1 METEWPLV
9 GRAVEVHQMRRF
21 LSAGEG
27 GLVLAGSLGVGKTRL
42 ALECLKLAERAGVTT
57 ARVTA
62 TRSASRLPFGALAPL
77 LPATQI
83 EAGAVD
89 DKADLLRRSAASLVD
104 RAAGHRLV
112 LFVDDAHLLDDAS
125 ATLVHQLVATGACTV
140 IATLRSGEPAPD
152 AIVALWKDGLAQ
164 RVELEGLDS
173 GAIDELLAAALSGPV
188 DPATAARFAERCQGN
203 VLFLRELVLGAVHKG
218 ALRDEGGI
226 WRLVGPL
233 APSERLVELVEA
245 RLGSL
250 TSEERGLLELLSF
263 AEPLGTAE
271 LDALADAAVAEALER
286 KGLLRSA
293 SHGRR
298 LEVRLG
304 HPIYGDVLRARVPAI
319 TGRVMAGSLAGVVE
333 ATGARRRED
342 VLRLATWRLE
352 GGGARPELMLA
363 GATMARWRYDFPLAE
378 RLARAAIDAGAGF
391 DAALLTAQLASLQ
404 GRHEQAEPDL
414 ALLATQASND
424 LQRSLVAVAR
434 VELLGVYLVRLDEG
448 RRVAEEAEA
457 TIEDPALRDTV
468 IARAS
473 ALLLAADGPEAGAA
487 AAVPLIK
494 RARGPALAWGC
505 LVAGYSLARL
515 GRFTEAHEAASRGYA
530 AHQAL
535 TQPLDWYPWVHLFF
549 HCEAL
554 AHAGQFEESESRT
567 LALYQQALADRSDEA
582 QAWGAWWLAK
592 TVADRGHVQV
602 ALHHG
607 REALALFRK
616 IGRPLFINEVLGYVA
631 MALAMAGRAR
641 EARETLRAVEDL
653 GLSATM
659 YSAVDLQQ
667 ARAWTAA
674 ASGDLRGARGGLE
687 EAAALGRRIGDRV
700 GEAAALH
707 AVARLGDPQS
717 VVERLTELSDEV
729 EGHLVPARAAFA
741 AAAARRDPEA
751 VEDVSSKFEGM
762 GATLLA
768 AESAAEAAV
777 LWRRAGNPKRAA
789 SAGVRAGV
797 LAERCQGAVT
807 PALQAIET
815 RARLTPAEHETA
827 VLAAA
832 GHSNKDI
839 ADDLFITVRAVENRL
854 QRVYDKLGI
863 SSRTELAAALDPL
876 TQPAG

>member
-1 METEWPLV
+1 
-9 GRAVEVHQMRRF
+9 MRRF
-21 LSAGEG
+21 LSLGKG
-27 GLVLAGSLGVGKTRL
+27 GLVLAGPLGVGKTRL
-42 ALECLKLAERAGVTT
+42 ALECLKLAEAAGVST

-77 LPATQI
+77 LPAVQS

-89 DKADLLRRSAASLVD
+89 DKADLLRRSAASLVE
-104 RAAGHRLV
+104 RASGRRLV

-140 IATLRSGEPAPD
+140 VATLRSGETAPD
-152 AIVALWKDGLAQ
+152 AIVALWKDGPAE
-164 RVELEGLDS
+164 RVELEGLES
-173 GAIDELLAAALSGPV
+173 PAIEELLTSALGGPV
-188 DPATAARFAERCQGN
+188 DPATAARLADRCQGN
-203 VLFLRELVLGAVHKG
+203 VLFLRELVLGAVHTG
-218 ALRDEGGI
+218 VLRDEDGI

-271 LDALADAAVAEALER
+271 LDALADAAVAEGLER
-286 KGLLRSA
+286 KGLIRSA
-293 SHGRR
+293 SQGRR
-298 LEVRLG
+298 LEVRLA
-304 HPIYGDVLRARVPAI
+304 HPIYGDVLRARIPTI

-342 VLRLATWRLE
+342 ILRLATWRLD
-352 GGGARPELMLA
+352 GGGARPDLMLA

-391 DAALLTAQLASLQ
+391 DAALLIAQLASLQ
-404 GRHEQAEPDL
+404 GRHEQAEADL
-414 ALLATQASND
+414 ARLAEQAIDD

-457 TIEDPALRDTV
+457 AIRDPALRDSVT
-468 IARAS
+468 ARAS
-473 ALLLAADGPEAGAA
+473 ALLLAAEGFRAGAEA
-487 AAVPLIK
+487 AAPLIK
-494 RARGPALAWGC
+494 RAEGPALAWGC
-505 LVAGYSLARL
+505 LVAGYSLGRL
-515 GRFTEAHEAASRGYA
+515 GRFAEAHEATSRGFA

-549 HCEAL
+549 RCEAL
-554 AHAGQFEESESRT
+554 AHAGRFEEAEALV
-567 LALYQQALADRSDEA
+567 LAQYHQALADRSDEA
-582 QAWGAWWLAK
+582 QAWGAWWLAR

-631 MALAMAGRAR
+631 MALALAGRAR
-641 EARETLRAVEDL
+641 EANEALRAVDDL

-667 ARAWTAA
+667 ARAWTTAA
-674 ASGDLRGARGGLE
+674 AGDLRAARRSLG

-707 AVARLGDPQS
+707 GVARLGEAKS
-717 VVERLTELSDEV
+717 VVGRLTELAGEI
-729 EGHLVPARAAFA
+729 EGDLVPARAAFA
-741 AAAARRDPEA
+741 AAAARRDPAGLEEVA
-751 VEDVSSKFEGM
+751 SSFETM

-768 AESAAEAAV
+768 AEAAAEAAV
-777 LWRRAGNPKRAA
+777 CWRRDGNPKRAA
-789 SAGVRAGV
+789 NAGVRAGV

-807 PALQAIET
+807 PALHAVES

-839 ADDLFITVRAVENRL
+839 ADELFVTVRSVENRL
-854 QRVYDKLGI
+854 QRVYHKLGI
-863 SSRTELAAALDPL
+863 SSRTELAAALGPL
-876 TQPAG
+876 PQPGQSPLGDE